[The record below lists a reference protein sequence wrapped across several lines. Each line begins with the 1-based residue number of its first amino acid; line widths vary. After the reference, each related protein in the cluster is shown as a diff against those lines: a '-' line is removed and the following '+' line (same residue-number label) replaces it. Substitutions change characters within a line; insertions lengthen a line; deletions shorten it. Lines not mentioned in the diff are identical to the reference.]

1 MVFMLGFM
9 HTMNFQ
15 RIGRSNS
22 EITSMIYF
30 IHKRSDIIIYL
41 NDFSMLIIVLNLFS
55 IFVFSTN
62 RVAFEIFKTIMSTTL
77 SFVKV

>member
-1 MVFMLGFM
+1 MCGYM
-9 HTMNFQ
+9 HMMNVQ

-30 IHKRSDIIIYL
+30 MHMRSDFIIYS
-41 NDFSMLIIVLNLFS
+41 NNFSMLIIVLNLFS
-55 IFVFSTN
+55 MFVFSTN
-62 RVAFEIFKTIMSTTL
+62 RVAFEIFKTIISTIL